1 MVYRLVSKDTVEEE
15 VLERARKKMILE
27 YAIISLGVTDGNK
40 YTKKNEPNAGE
51 LSAILKFG
59 AGNMFT
65 ARDNQKKLEDLNL
78 DDVLNHAED
87 HVTTPDLGES
97 HLGGEEFLKQF
108 EVTDYKADV
117 DWDDII
123 PEEELKKLQDE
134 EQKRKDEEY
143 VKEQLEMMNRRDN
156 ALKKIK
162 NSVNGDGTA
171 ANSDSDEDSTSRS
184 SRRRARANDMDSI
197 GETEVRALYKAILK
211 FGDLKEI
218 LDELIADG
226 TLPVKSFEK
235 YGETYD
241 EIMDTAKECV
251 NEEEKNR
258 KETLEK
264 LEKDAT
270 IYRAKLKTGEVKAEN
285 QPKDNPLTRLTLKK
299 REKKAVLFNYKGVK
313 SLNAESLL
321 SRVED
326 LKFLK
331 NLINSNY
338 KDDPLKFNLGN
349 NTPKPV
355 QNWTSDSV
363 SYTHLDV
370 YKRQPLLSSKFVRKT
385 PVAPALV

>member
-65 ARDNQKKLEDLNL
+65 ATDNQKKLEDLNL

-156 ALKKIK
+156 ALKK
-162 NSVNGDGTA
+162 N
-171 ANSDSDEDSTSRS
+171 
-184 SRRRARANDMDSI
+184 
-197 GETEVRALYKAILK
+197 
-211 FGDLKEI
+211 
-218 LDELIADG
+218 
-226 TLPVKSFEK
+226 
-235 YGETYD
+235 
-241 EIMDTAKECV
+241 
-251 NEEEKNR
+251 
-258 KETLEK
+258 
-264 LEKDAT
+264 
-270 IYRAKLKTGEVKAEN
+270 
-285 QPKDNPLTRLTLKK
+285 KK
-299 REKKAVLFNYKGVK
+299 
-313 SLNAESLL
+313 
-321 SRVED
+321 
-326 LKFLK
+326 
-331 NLINSNY
+331 
-338 KDDPLKFNLGN
+338 
-349 NTPKPV
+349 
-355 QNWTSDSV
+355 QC
-363 SYTHLDV
+363 
-370 YKRQPLLSSKFVRKT
+370 
-385 PVAPALV
+385 

>member
-1 MVYRLVSKDTVEEE
+1 
-15 VLERARKKMILE
+15 
-27 YAIISLGVTDGNK
+27 
-40 YTKKNEPNAGE
+40 
-51 LSAILKFG
+51 
-59 AGNMFT
+59 MFT
-65 ARDNQKKLEDLNL
+65 ATDNQKKLEDLNL

-171 ANSDSDEDSTSRS
+171 ANSDSDDDSTSRS

-197 GETEVRALYKAILK
+197 GESEVRALYKAILK
-211 FGDLKEI
+211 FGNLKEI

-241 EIMDTAKECV
+241 EMMEAAKDCV
-251 NEEEKNR
+251 HEEEKNR
-258 KETLEK
+258 KE
-264 LEKDAT
+264 
-270 IYRAKLKTGEVKAEN
+270 I
-285 QPKDNPLTRLTLKK
+285 KK
-299 REKKAVLFNYKGVK
+299 QKK
-313 SLNAESLL
+313 E
-321 SRVED
+321 R
-326 LKFLK
+326 
-331 NLINSNY
+331 
-338 KDDPLKFNLGN
+338 
-349 NTPKPV
+349 
-355 QNWTSDSV
+355 
-363 SYTHLDV
+363 
-370 YKRQPLLSSKFVRKT
+370 
-385 PVAPALV
+385 